1 MLTCPS
7 PPPVINPGQVLQHT
21 NTYSDL
27 GRSGLDPEGLR
38 SICLDLPPPPV
49 DPEQVLQHVQVYS
62 PVHQQLTALCVP
74 RAVALALVEK
84 ILQSLPD
91 NLHTRYESEHL
102 TTRDPPPHHHGW
114 RSP

>member
-49 DPEQVLQHVQVYS
+49 DPEQVLQHVQVCS
-62 PVHQQLTALCVP
+62 PVNQYLTALGVA
-74 RAVALALVEK
+74 RAVAFALVEK
-84 ILQSLPD
+84 LLQS
-91 NLHTRYESEHL
+91 SEEKEII
-102 TTRDPPPHHHGW
+102 
-114 RSP
+114 